1 MPDQVHGAD
10 LSLAPHSHPAVMLFK
25 EALAVDGIPVTSFT
39 VNDVQKEVQRFEAV
53 SVRFTQKPRSLWVPS
68 SGP

>member
-1 MPDQVHGAD
+1 
-10 LSLAPHSHPAVMLFK
+10 MLFK